1 MSHLS
6 RVMDWIATY
15 EGYDILSYFR
25 VDYTDQ
31 IPNNGGI
38 FPSGLTEV
46 SRRQDILGNVTVVN
60 QENFGIYIV
69 FDKAPEDTVA
79 AADNQEWV
87 SDFQQW
93 VQDQSIQGLAPTFGD
108 VPHTERIT
116 ASNGALYAAT
126 DEGTATYMIQLS
138 IQYTK
143 RYE

>member
-6 RVMDWIATY
+6 QIRDWIATY
-15 EGYDILSYFR
+15 EGYDILSSFE

-38 FPSGLTEV
+38 FPSGLTEI
-46 SRRQDILGNVTVVN
+46 SRRSDILGNVTVVN
-60 QENFGIYIV
+60 QENFGIYVV
-69 FDKAPEDTVA
+69 FDKAPGDNVA
-79 AADNQEWV
+79 ATDNQEWV
-87 SDFQQW
+87 SDFQLW
-93 VQDQSIQGLAPTFGD
+93 VQEQSAKGLAPTFGD

-116 ASNGALYAAT
+116 ASNGALYAAS

-138 IQYTK
+138 LQYTK